1 LSNEISEESGNQE
14 IDQELIDVQKQVLKV
29 FKLKEEAGLSNVI
42 LTRKHGDEIIEV
54 EFDVQDVEEN
64 EPEYEDEEENEE
76 EAMAG
81 MGINFTVRIKKGD
94 NTMIVDAFASDAMN
108 IRNIRY
114 VDAKHAGEKFESNHY
129 EGPNFEELEESL
141 QAAFYE
147 YLTERNI
154 DDDLSFFVLAYSRDK
169 EQREYVNWLE
179 KVQSFTADK

>member
-14 IDQELIDVQKQVLKV
+14 IDQELVDVQKQVLKV
-29 FKLKEEAGLSNVI
+29 FKLKEEVGLSNVT
-42 LTRKHGDEIIEV
+42 LTRKHGDEVIEV
-54 EFDVQDVEEN
+54 EFDVQDVEEGDADF
-64 EPEYEDEEENEE
+64 DEENPDEE
-76 EAMAG
+76 MGAN
-81 MGINFTVRIKKGD
+81 MGINFQVRIKKGD
-94 NTMIVDAFASDAMN
+94 NTMVVDAFASDAMN
-108 IRNIRY
+108 VRNIRY

-129 EGPNFEELEESL
+129 EGPNFEELDENL